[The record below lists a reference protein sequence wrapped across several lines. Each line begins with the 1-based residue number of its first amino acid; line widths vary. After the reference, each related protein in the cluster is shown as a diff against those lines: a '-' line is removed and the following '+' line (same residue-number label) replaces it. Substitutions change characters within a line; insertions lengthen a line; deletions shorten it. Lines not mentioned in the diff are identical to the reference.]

1 MANIK
6 IIMKQ
11 FRTLNVSVQ
20 IGQMKVWNKKFS
32 F

>member
-20 IGQMKVWNKKFS
+20 IVQMKVWNKKFS